1 MPILPDDHFE
11 AYLRQF
17 RPQPPEQLPLEIPA
31 RSLGRLPALTTWAA
45 AAALVIAALL
55 IQHLRVR
62 PSSQP
67 DDPAQ
72 RATLAYAG
80 NLGPLTIQSARA
92 LLMEAPSFDAALN
105 AVAISSHPSSFSG
118 KQSAVNALSEDPKL

>member
-1 MPILPDDHFE
+1 VPILPDDQFE

-17 RPQPPEQLPLEIPA
+17 RPQPPEQLLLEMRE
-31 RSLGRLPALTTWAA
+31 RSLGRLHALKTWAA
-45 AAALVIAALL
+45 VAALVIAALL
-55 IQHLRVR
+55 IQYLRAR

-72 RATLAYAG
+72 RATFAYVE
-80 NLGPLTIQSARA
+80 NPGPLTIQSARA

-105 AVAISSHPSSFSG
+105 AVAISSHSSSFSG
-118 KQSAVNALSEDPKL
+118 KQSTVNALSEDPKL